1 MSAKLVS
8 QRHLNEYNPPMPP
21 EEEVRRTV
29 RLPSAVDQ
37 ALVELAHTQRRS
49 VNSAI
54 VVAVERYIRQME
66 ARKPKGDTDAR

>member
-54 VVAVERYIRQME
+54 VVAVERYVRQMT
-66 ARKPKGDTDAR
+66 ARQPKDAREGR